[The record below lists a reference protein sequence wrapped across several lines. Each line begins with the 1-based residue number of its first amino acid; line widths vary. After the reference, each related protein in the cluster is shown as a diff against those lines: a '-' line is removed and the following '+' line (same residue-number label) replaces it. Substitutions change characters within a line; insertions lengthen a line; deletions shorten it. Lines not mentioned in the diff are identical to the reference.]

1 MRQTNRYV
9 SILLAFCLLFCFSA
23 CDVDG
28 KDTPVRQSDNT
39 RVIYTQEMYDKFGPP
54 TLASQMG
61 GAKLV
66 ADISIESWLRDDD
79 YKETREIGTL
89 YTYYKARVNKV
100 YAGDKSLEGKT
111 IQYAQNG
118 VEEET
123 VFNDSLPGKGDRML
137 ALLTDYNDADNNTY
151 TAVGYNKGV
160 FFILE
165 YRDVAYVV
173 KKYGAFADISG
184 LEVNTDLLRELM
196 IFMCE
201 EKGYPVEKGI
211 TTGVDNQC
219 FPQAFVLKELEAR
232 IAEIAAD
239 HD

>member
-1 MRQTNRYV
+1 MRKKNIYIT
-9 SILLAFCLLFCFSA
+9 IFLFACLLFCFSA
-23 CDVDG
+23 CDADG

-39 RVIYTQEMYDKFGPP
+39 RKIYTQEMYDKFGLP
-54 TLASQMG
+54 TLSSQMG

-79 YKETREIGTL
+79 YKETREISTL

-100 YAGDKSLEGKT
+100 YAGDQSLEGKT

-118 VEEET
+118 VEEQT

-165 YRDVAYVV
+165 YQDVAYAV
-173 KKYGAFADISG
+173 KKYGVFEDLSDLA
-184 LEVNTDLLRELM
+184 VHTDLLRELL
-196 IFMCE
+196 IYMCE

-211 TTGVDNQC
+211 TTGTDDQC
-219 FPQAFVLKELEAR
+219 FPQAFVLKDLEAR
-232 IAEIAAD
+232 IEKELKD
-239 HD
+239 S